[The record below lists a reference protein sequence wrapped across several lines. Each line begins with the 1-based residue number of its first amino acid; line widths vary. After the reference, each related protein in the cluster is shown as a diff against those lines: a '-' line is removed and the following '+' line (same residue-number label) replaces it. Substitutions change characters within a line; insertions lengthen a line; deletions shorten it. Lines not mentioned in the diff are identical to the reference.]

1 MVLNREKRSTA
12 GRAPRRLD
20 DADRDTPP
28 ASAQS
33 TGAQKVILRVREE
46 SVASQGSKR
55 SSEKGSPGPAGPA
68 GRKRAVS
75 TQPISLRRQED
86 VSTAPPSSELEFLDE
101 ENAQDKAE
109 PEEIEK
115 EIQETLLKSN
125 TRDSSYTIELSVML
139 GKRGI
144 YNTSIESERFIF
156 ERFES
161 EAQNRASKAADKQKK
176 DAEYLSF
183 EASIKIG
190 QQKPRLYTIKDRLD
204 MNRVDR
210 IVAELQKAY
219 NRAS

>member
-1 MVLNREKRSTA
+1 MVLNREKRSNA

-46 SVASQGSKR
+46 SVVSQGSKR

-68 GRKRAVS
+68 GLAGRKRAIS
-75 TQPISLRRQED
+75 TQPISLRHQED
-86 VSTAPPSSELEFLDE
+86 VSTALPSSELEFLDE
-101 ENAQDKAE
+101 ENAQDEAE

-115 EIQETLLKSN
+115 EIQETPSKSDAG
-125 TRDSSYTIELSVML
+125 DSFYTIELSVML

-144 YNTSIESERFIF
+144 YNTSIESERFRSERFLF

-161 EAQNRASKAADKQKK
+161 EAQHRASEAADK
-176 DAEYLSF
+176 
-183 EASIKIG
+183 
-190 QQKPRLYTIKDRLD
+190 
-204 MNRVDR
+204 
-210 IVAELQKAY
+210 
-219 NRAS
+219 